1 MELVLT
7 QNNGTTTM
15 TSLQLVDY
23 INYLRKKDSPLDYTE
38 LRHDDFM
45 RKVPQV
51 LKAAP
56 INFGVV
62 NYVVNQGATRERKI
76 AIFEKREAMLMAM
89 SYSYDIQAVVY
100 DAWEAAENA
109 LLDNST
115 ITLPNFLNPAEAAK
129 AWAVQY
135 ERNVESTKQLVIAQ
149 EKVAEALPKIEAFDT
164 YMEKGSNIDGDNAS
178 RVLKVGR
185 NKLYDSLRKNGYFT
199 NKNLPSQQFT
209 QKGSGLFYTIVTWQ
223 TDNYGFEHEKV
234 KVLFTPKGIEYFT
247 RKVAQGKLL

>member
-38 LRHDDFM
+38 LRHIDFM
-45 RKVPQV
+45 KKVLQVIKVGVGNFSQTYIHPQNGQEYP
-51 LKAAP
+51 L
-56 INFGVV
+56 
-62 NYVVNQGATRERKI
+62 YV
-76 AIFEKREAMLMAM
+76 FPKREAMLMAM